1 MMPMPLLK
9 LAASVALC
17 PGVMLAG
24 AAAKLSIVA
33 EEEEGAV
40 YPPGPTPTPQA
51 AAKKSK
57 RIGSTVCRN
66 MDDLRLR
73 AAHAFHPRSNLVSR
87 KSLRCDGAA
96 REDVPHIRSASVEG
110 RPPDAH

>member
-1 MMPMPLLK
+1 MMPMPLVK

-33 EEEEGAV
+33 EEEEAV
-40 YPPGPTPTPQA
+40 YPAVPTPTPQA
-51 AAKKSK
+51 AEKRSK

-66 MDDLRLR
+66 IGDLRLR
-73 AAHAFHPRSNLVSR
+73 ARTRSTPRSNLVSR
-87 KSLRCDGAA
+87 KSLPCDGAA
-96 REDVPHIRSASVEG
+96 REDAPHIRSASAEG